1 MNSVN
6 IDGGPK
12 DAKTSMHGGAFS
24 SGRSMSQPGGT
35 ETSGSTPQG
44 GVAHSTVKDSAL
56 KAHSPLQT
64 GSGSVTEHQQKS
76 PHISAGRGIPH

>member
-1 MNSVN
+1 MNPVN

-12 DAKTSMHGGAFS
+12 DAKTSMHSGAFGG
-24 SGRSMSQPGGT
+24 GRNWSQPSGT

-44 GVAHSTVKDSAL
+44 GVAHSTVNNSGL

-64 GSGSVTEHQQKS
+64 GAGSVTEYQQKS
-76 PHISAGRGIPH
+76 PHISAGKGIPH